1 MSEQPEGPLPAT
13 ITTPFE
19 APSEYAAAWDGL
31 LQRATYEALVFD
43 RDLQDGGWSSVQ
55 RGTLLRDFL
64 LRSRVTKLKIIVHE
78 TTYIEA
84 HLPRLSIVLRDFSHK
99 FEILRTTGDGRNAW
113 DAFALVDGRHI
124 LHRFH
129 QSVMRG
135 ELMLFAPLKAGELR
149 KRYDEILSFTEPGVN
164 ATQLGL

>member
-13 ITTPFE
+13 LIAPFE
-19 APSEYAAAWDGL
+19 SPSEYAAAWDKL
-31 LQRATYEALVFD
+31 LQLATFETLVFD
-43 RDLQDGGWSSVQ
+43 RDLQDGGWNSIERSA
-55 RGTLLRDFL
+55 LLREFL
-64 LRSRVTKLKIIVHE
+64 LRSRVTRLRIVVHDTKFVE
-78 TTYIEA
+78 GR
-84 HLPRLSIVLRDFSHK
+84 LPRLSLLLRDFSHK

-129 QSVMRG
+129 QNVMRG
-135 ELMLFAPLKAGELR
+135 ELMLHAPARTGELR
-149 KRYDEILSFTEPGVN
+149 ERYDEILSFTEPGVN